1 MDARRMSFMNLN
13 LRLVT
18 PADFTFLRLLYG
30 TTRAHELEH
39 INWDQAARER
49 FVDQQFQAQRSY
61 YQAHYADAEQYV
73 IEQAGQPIG
82 RAYLLWTDTHLQ
94 IIDLALLP
102 EACGRGIGGELLGR
116 FLERVDREGLSAGL
130 HVESYNPAQRLYF
143 RHGFEVVG
151 ENGVYLKLRRNPRS
165 QQRAAMLALRPA
177 MSS

>member
-1 MDARRMSFMNLN
+1 MTLRSIEDADLAFVRK
-13 LRLVT
+13 
-18 PADFTFLRLLYG
+18 LYG

-39 INWDQAARER
+39 TPWDQAARER

-151 ENGVYLKLRRNPRS
+151 ENGVYLKLRRNPS
-165 QQRAAMLALRPA
+165 GQQAAATPSLRPA
-177 MSS
+177 MPF

>member
-1 MDARRMSFMNLN
+1 MLTPEVTLRPIEDADLAFVRK
-13 LRLVT
+13 
-18 PADFTFLRLLYG
+18 LYG

-39 INWDQAARER
+39 TGWDHATRER

-61 YQAHYADAEQYV
+61 YQVHYADAEQYV
-73 IEQAGQPIG
+73 IEASGQPIG
-82 RAYLLWTDTHLQ
+82 RAYLLWADTHLQ

-102 EACGRGIGGELLGR
+102 EACGRGMGGELLGR

-151 ENGVYLKLRRNPRS
+151 ENGVYLKLRRNPRD
-165 QQRAAMLALRPA
+165 QQAAATPSLRPA
-177 MSS
+177 MPS

>member
-1 MDARRMSFMNLN
+1 MSVQTLT
-13 LRLVT
+13 LRLAT
-18 PADFTFLRLLYG
+18 PVDQPFLRMLYG
-30 TTRAHELEH
+30 TTRAPELEH
-39 INWDQAARER
+39 TGWGRVARER
-49 FVDQQFQAQRSY
+49 FVDQQFEAQRSY

-82 RAYLLWTDTHLQ
+82 RAYLLWTDSHLQ

-143 RHGFEVVG
+143 RHGFDVVG
-151 ENGVYLKLRRNPRS
+151 ENGVYLKLRRHPRVH
-165 QQRAAMLALRPA
+165 QAAAEPALRPA
-177 MSS
+177 MPS

>member
-1 MDARRMSFMNLN
+1 MSVQTLT
-13 LRLVT
+13 LRLASS
-18 PADFTFLRLLYG
+18 ADHSFLRILYG

-39 INWDQAARER
+39 TGWDQAACER
-49 FVDQQFQAQRSY
+49 FLDQQFDAQRGY
-61 YQAHYADAEQYV
+61 YQAHYPDAEQYV
-73 IEQAGQPIG
+73 IEASGQSLG

-116 FLERVDREGLSAGL
+116 FLERADREGLSAGL

-151 ENGVYLKLRRNPRS
+151 ENGVYLKLRRPARAH
-165 QQRAAMLALRPA
+165 QPTTVLAQRAAGL
-177 MSS
+177 S

>member
-1 MDARRMSFMNLN
+1 MPTPEVTLRSIEDADLAFVRK
-13 LRLVT
+13 
-18 PADFTFLRLLYG
+18 LYG

-39 INWDQAARER
+39 TPWDQAARER

-151 ENGVYLKLRRNPRS
+151 ENGVYLKLRRNPS
-165 QQRAAMLALRPA
+165 GQQAAATPSLRPA
-177 MSS
+177 MPF

>member
-1 MDARRMSFMNLN
+1 MSLHSLN
-13 LRLVT
+13 LRLAT
-18 PADFTFLRLLYG
+18 EADRTFLRTLYG

-39 INWDQAARER
+39 TPWDQAARER

-116 FLERVDREGLSAGL
+116 FLKRVDREGLSAGL

-151 ENGVYLKLRRNPRS
+151 ENGVYLKLRRHPRG
-165 QQRAAMLALRPA
+165 QQAAATPALRPA
-177 MSS
+177 MPS

>member
-1 MDARRMSFMNLN
+1 MLTPEVTLRPIEDADLAFVRK
-13 LRLVT
+13 
-18 PADFTFLRLLYG
+18 LYG

-39 INWDQAARER
+39 TGWDHATRER

-73 IEQAGQPIG
+73 IEASGQPIG
-82 RAYLLWTDTHLQ
+82 RAYLLWADTHLQ

-102 EACGRGIGGELLGR
+102 EACGSGIGSELLGR
-116 FLERVDREGLSAGL
+116 FLERADREGLSAGL

-151 ENGVYLKLRRNPRS
+151 ENGVYLKLRRNPRG
-165 QQRAAMLALRPA
+165 QQAAATPPLRPA
-177 MSS
+177 MPS